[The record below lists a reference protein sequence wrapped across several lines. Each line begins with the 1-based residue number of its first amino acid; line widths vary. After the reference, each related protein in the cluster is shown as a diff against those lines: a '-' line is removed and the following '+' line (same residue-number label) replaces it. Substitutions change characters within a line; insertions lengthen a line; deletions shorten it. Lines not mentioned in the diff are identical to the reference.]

1 MKTSSWMTR
10 IVSSNELLRQRPT
23 SWGLFVKSLT
33 TNYLHIN
40 CKSNLNL
47 MKREIFNAY
56 VQAIAKRF
64 DLTSEEIFTKKK
76 QRHLVD
82 ARHVLYYMCSKRPMN
97 LSYIQM
103 YMGENGYD
111 ICHSAII
118 HGIKKVTAQIEKD
131 SDYKGLVSDLNNQL

>member
-1 MKTSSWMTR
+1 MSKIKQHLGDSQDEDKFLDDTYRVKQRTITSTPYIMGAIR
-10 IVSSNELLRQRPT
+10 QIFDDQLLA
-23 SWGLFVKSLT
+23 
-33 TNYLHIN
+33 
-40 CKSNLNL
+40 CKLQ
-47 MKREIFNAY
+47 E
-56 VQAIAKRF
+56 Q
-64 DLTSEEIFTKKK
+64 EIFTKKK